1 MNTPAS
7 CMSAVMRRAGKW
19 VSAATLALLL
29 ASTTHAAG
37 TSREVPYKELVRIPL
52 MMEKVDDDHVFSGE
66 FSVASAD
73 AKQPLPADLR
83 VEVLVKDEAVAVQVD
98 PDGHLQLPVR
108 QDWVDAGAKLRINQ
122 PKGRLVLGYN
132 FRARPPSGTRM
143 RYAKLAES
151 AAIMERGIKAEA
163 GWLSFAAPSPY
174 ALDIRF
180 KPGPAQVL
188 EIRFADGTSKRW
200 TAAVKGDGS
209 YNGIELPWKPEW
221 RDADVILSEP
231 LGGVMPLVK

>member
-1 MNTPAS
+1 MNIPMLRMLTT
-7 CMSAVMRRAGKW
+7 MRHAGGW
-19 VSAATLALLL
+19 CSAATLALLL
-29 ASTTHAAG
+29 AGAAHAAEA
-37 TSREVPYKELVRIPL
+37 SREVPYKELVRIPL

-73 AKQPLPADLR
+73 AKQPLPSDLR
-83 VEVLVKDEAVAVQVD
+83 VAVLVKDEAIAVQVD

-143 RYAKLAES
+143 RYAELAES
-151 AAIMERGIKAEA
+151 AAVMARGIKAEA

-180 KPGPAQVL
+180 RPGPAQVL

-200 TAAVKGDGS
+200 TAAVKGDGG

-221 RDADVILSEP
+221 DDAEVTLSEP

>member
-1 MNTPAS
+1 
-7 CMSAVMRRAGKW
+7 MSAAMRMRRAGGW
-19 VSAATLALLL
+19 FSAAALALLL
-29 ASTTHAAG
+29 AGAAHAAEA
-37 TSREVPYKELVRIPL
+37 SREVPYKKLVRIPL

-73 AKQPLPADLR
+73 AKQPLPGDLR
-83 VEVLVKDEAVAVQVD
+83 VEVLVGDKAVAVRVD
-98 PDGHLQLPVR
+98 PDGRLRLPVR
-108 QDWVDAGAKLRINQ
+108 QDWVDAGARLRINQ
-122 PKGRLVLGYN
+122 PKDRLVLGYN

-151 AAIMERGIKAEA
+151 ADVMARGIKAEA
-163 GWLSFAAPSPY
+163 GWLGFAAPGPY

-180 KPGPAQVL
+180 PPGPAQTL
-188 EIRFADGTSKRW
+188 EIRFADGSSKRW
-200 TAAVKGDGS
+200 TAVAKGDGG

-221 RDADVILSEP
+221 RDAEVTLSEP